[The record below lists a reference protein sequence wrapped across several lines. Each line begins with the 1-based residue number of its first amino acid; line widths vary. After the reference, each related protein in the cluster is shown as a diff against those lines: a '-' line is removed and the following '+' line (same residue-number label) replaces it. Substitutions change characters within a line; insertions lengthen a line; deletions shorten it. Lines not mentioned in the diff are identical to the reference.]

1 MCSKRDLKNAYFK
14 KRERDVHK
22 YTWVKE
28 RKQEKSL
35 IDYVISLF
43 KYRLKDVN
51 EQRSKVKT
59 MY

>member
-1 MCSKRDLKNAYFK
+1 MKNAYFK
-14 KRERDVHK
+14 KRERNVHK

-51 EQRSKVKT
+51 ELRSKVKT